1 MTRRFAK
8 KIDAN
13 QNDIVDALRKIPGVY
28 VELDHDDFLCGY
40 NDKTY
45 WFELKCESA
54 VSKVTGEIKPSAKKI
69 RQIRLEN
76 TWTGHYKIVWNIDQ
90 ILKEM
95 GIA

>member
-13 QNDIVDALRKIPGVY
+13 QNEIVDALRKIPGVQ
-28 VELDHDDFLCGY
+28 VDLDHNDFFVGY
-40 NDKTY
+40 KQFNY
-45 WFELKCESA
+45 WFELKQESA

-76 TWTGHYKIVWNIDQ
+76 KWTGHYKIVWNIDQ

>member
-13 QNDIVDALRKIPGVY
+13 QNEIVDVLLTIPGVT
-28 VELDHDDFLCGY
+28 VDLDHNDILTGY
-40 NDKTY
+40 KGLTY
-45 WFELKCESA
+45 WFELKQESA

-76 TWTGHYKIVWNIDQ
+76 KWTGHYKIVWNIDQ

>member
-8 KIDAN
+8 RIDAN
-13 QNDIVDALRKIPGVY
+13 QNEIVKALRKIPGVD
-28 VELDHDDFLCGY
+28 VDLDHDDILCGY
-40 NDKTY
+40 NKQTF
-45 WFELKCESA
+45 WFEIKQESE

-76 TWTGHYKIVWNIDQ
+76 TWPGHYKIVWNIDQ